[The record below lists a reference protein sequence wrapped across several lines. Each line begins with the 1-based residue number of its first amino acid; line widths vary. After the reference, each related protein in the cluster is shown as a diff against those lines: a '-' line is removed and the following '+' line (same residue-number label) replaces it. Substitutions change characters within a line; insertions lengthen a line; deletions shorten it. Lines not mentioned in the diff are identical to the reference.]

1 MKDQV
6 LIELFCLKGAVM
18 FKDLREHVKNKPSD
32 DNRTELEKYTDALV
46 DRHLEQIDPSIRGD
60 AHKMGEFYRMFYALE
75 NDIRDMIATSME
87 DAFDASWWGN
97 KVPQKLRDNVK
108 SNKEKEESEGIP
120 PRSKRRIDYT
130 SFGELGEIIKA
141 NWDVFQGVFS
151 NASQDRVVRVMHRLN
166 LARGP
171 IAHSGIVPPEES
183 VRLKLAIRD
192 WYALME

>member
-1 MKDQV
+1 M
-6 LIELFCLKGAVM
+6 
-18 FKDLREHVKNKPSD
+18 
-32 DNRTELEKYTDALV
+32 
-46 DRHLEQIDPSIRGD
+46 
-60 AHKMGEFYRMFYALE
+60 
-75 NDIRDMIATSME
+75 
-87 DAFDASWWGN
+87 
-97 KVPQKLRDNVK
+97 RDNVK
-108 SNKEKEESEGIP
+108 GNKEKEESEGVP

-151 NASQDRVVRVMHRLN
+151 NATLDRVSRVIQRLN
-166 LARGP
+166 FARGP